1 MKKQQHQDLV
11 LVPNEWLPFNALE
24 LISDGFQKEKIP
36 RQAQFYTDDLGTDG
50 EVYYINNDGY
60 LIHES
65 FNMNVVVGDSN
76 TNLGRPSLVV
86 DTTHKPV
93 LNPRLKKLY
102 SQVTNKICIL
112 VLRFKEHKVIEVQS
126 IIRPCT
132 Q

>member
-1 MKKQQHQDLV
+1 MKQKHRDLV
-11 LVPNEWLPFNALE
+11 LVPHEWLPFNALE
-24 LISDGFQKEKIP
+24 LLSVDIKGRTVP
-36 RQAQFYTDDLGTDG
+36 GQAQFYTDDLGTDG

-65 FNMNVVVGDSN
+65 FNMNVVVGDST
-76 TNLGRPSLVV
+76 TNLGKPSLVI

-93 LNPRLKKLY
+93 INPRLKKLY

>member
-1 MKKQQHQDLV
+1 MTKQKHEDLV
-11 LVPNEWLPFNALE
+11 LVPHEWLPLNALE
-24 LISDGFQKEKIP
+24 LLSVDIKGRASPG
-36 RQAQFYTDDLGTDG
+36 QAQFYTNDLGTDG

-65 FNMNVVVGDSN
+65 FNMNVVVSDTN
-76 TNLGRPSLVV
+76 INLGRPSLVV

-93 LNPRLKKLY
+93 LNPILKKLY
-102 SQVTNKICIL
+102 SQVTNKMCIL
-112 VLRFKEHKVIEVQS
+112 LLRFKEHKVIEVQS

>member
-1 MKKQQHQDLV
+1 MIKQKHKDLV
-11 LVPNEWLPFNALE
+11 LIPHEWLPINALE
-24 LISDGFQKEKIP
+24 LLSVDLNGKVP
-36 RQAQFYTDDLGTDG
+36 TGQAQFYTDDLGTDG
-50 EVYYINNDGY
+50 EVYYINGDGY

-102 SQVTNKICIL
+102 SHVTNKICIL